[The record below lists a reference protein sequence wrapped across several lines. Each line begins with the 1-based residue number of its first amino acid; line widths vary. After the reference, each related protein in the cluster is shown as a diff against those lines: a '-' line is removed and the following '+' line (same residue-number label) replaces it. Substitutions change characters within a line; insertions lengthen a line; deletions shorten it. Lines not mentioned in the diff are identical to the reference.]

1 MPESTPRPA
10 RHADVVP
17 GDTNPARRNLRAVV
31 LAVIGAVGLLFVA
44 PTSAIAHDEF
54 VSSFPEAGSTI
65 GTSPTEITLS
75 FSGELLTEPGSAV
88 MEVLAPGGENVAVDA
103 PDINGQTATQHLSPD
118 PVAGLFTVRWK
129 VVSSDGHPI
138 SGEFA
143 YTVEPITVEP
153 IPGSTVT
160 TEPTSEPSPTATGTA
175 EASGR
180 GQPSGGGELLPVMAV
195 LLGVGVVGGSLI
207 VVLMMGR
214 ERRRRDKAAGE
225 ES

>member
-1 MPESTPRPA
+1 MPEFTTRPVRRA
-10 RHADVVP
+10 GVVP
-17 GDTNPARRNLRAVV
+17 GVANPARRNLRAVV
-31 LAVIGAVGLLFVA
+31 LAVIGAVALLFVA
-44 PTSAIAHDEF
+44 PNSAIAHDEF

-88 MEVLAPGGENVAVDA
+88 MEVLAPGGENIAVDA

-138 SGEFA
+138 SGEYA
-143 YTVEPITVEP
+143 YTVEPITMEP
-153 IPGSTVT
+153 VPGSTAT
-160 TEPTSEPSPTATGTA
+160 AEPTSEPSRTSSGTA
-175 EASGR
+175 EAGGR
-180 GQPSGGGELLPVMAV
+180 GRPSGGGELLPVMAV
-195 LLGVGVVGGSLI
+195 VVGVGVVGGSLI

-214 ERRRRDKAAGE
+214 ERRRRDKAAE
-225 ES
+225 EG